1 LKDSP
6 SLRTTLLLE
15 DLDYDPELAPGARNA
30 IETCL
35 ALRAGDRLT
44 LVTDRATL
52 EIAGSLVAAARR
64 VGAEIE
70 CFVLEEEG
78 RRPLVHFPPRIL
90 SAVAGSD
97 VTISCFW
104 PQEGEIRSRSE
115 LIELV
120 ELQKITYAHMVW
132 ITRAIMCQSMRA
144 DYYVVDALSNWV
156 LDQVRAVERVTVKS
170 PAGTDIEATF
180 QRGHLWIKT
189 SGLISPLYWSNLPG
203 GEVWS
208 VPDDVNG
215 TFVVDGAVGDY
226 LCAKYGDI
234 SATPLT
240 LEIEGGVLREAR
252 CDHPQLLTD
261 FVDYCRR
268 EANGDRVGE
277 FAFGTNLGISRM
289 IGNLLQDEKVPGVHI
304 AFGNPL
310 PNLTGASWTC
320 TTHIDAISCTTDA
333 WVDGQQIMARGRY
346 LT

>member
-1 LKDSP
+1 MTDSP
-6 SLRTTLLLE
+6 SLSTTLLLE
-15 DLDYDPELAPGARNA
+15 DLAYDPELAPGARNA

-35 ALRAGDRLT
+35 ALRAGERLT
-44 LVTDRATL
+44 LVTDRATI
-52 EIAGSLVAAARR
+52 EIARSLVAAARR
-64 VGAEIE
+64 AGAEIE

-78 RRPLVHFPPRIL
+78 KRPLVHCPPRIL

-120 ELQKITYAHMVW
+120 ERRKITYAHMVW
-132 ITRAIMCQSMRA
+132 ITPEIMCQSMRA
-144 DYYVVDALSNWV
+144 DYHVVDALSDWV
-156 LDQVRAVERVTVKS
+156 LDEVHTAQTVTVKS
-170 PAGTDIEATF
+170 PAGTDIEATLH
-180 QRGHLWIKT
+180 RGHLWIKT

-203 GEVWS
+203 GEVWT

-215 TFVVDGAVGDY
+215 VFVVDGAVGDY

-234 SATPLT
+234 SATPLR

-268 EANGDRVGE
+268 DANGDRVGE
-277 FAFGTNLGISRM
+277 FAFGTNISISRM

-310 PNLTGASWTC
+310 PNLTGATWTC
-320 TTHIDAISCTTDA
+320 TTHIDAISRTTDV
-333 WVDGQQIMARGRY
+333 WVDGKPIMVRGRY